1 MLHKQKNEL
10 RKTLLSFMIFGLFTL
25 ALKFIDVKS
34 IGPEGSK
41 VGFADLNQKVFEILG
56 RNETWYFLTD
66 LLGVVALLVALVY
79 GVGGL
84 LQLIRRRSL
93 WQVDAEILAMGIIY
107 LVTIFCYLLFE
118 DLIINYRPIL
128 IDGLLEAS
136 YPSSHTMLLLTIL
149 LTSIC
154 QLKRTSLQPTL
165 KKILIVCFIFIS
177 GLTVVGRL
185 LSGVHWL
192 TDIIGGILLS
202 VALVYFY
209 CWLVKIFHRWQQ
221 AK

>member
-25 ALKFIDVKS
+25 SLKFIDVKS

-56 RNETWYFLTD
+56 RNETWYLLTD
-66 LLGVVALLVALVY
+66 LFGVVALLVALVY

-93 WQVDAEILAMGIIY
+93 WQVDAEILAMGIVY
-107 LVTIFCYLLFE
+107 LVTIFWYLFFE
-118 DLIINYRPIL
+118 VLIINYRPIL

-154 QLKRTSLQPTL
+154 QLKKTSLQPTL
-165 KKILIVCFIFIS
+165 KKILIVFFILIS

-209 CWLVKIFHRWQQ
+209 CWLVKIIYRWQQ

>member
-25 ALKFIDVKS
+25 SLKFIDVKS

-56 RNETWYFLTD
+56 RNETWYLLTD
-66 LLGVVALLVALVY
+66 LFGVVALLVALVY

-93 WQVDAEILAMGIIY
+93 WQVDAEILAMGIVY
-107 LVTIFCYLLFE
+107 LVTIFWYLFFE
-118 DLIINYRPIL
+118 VLIINYRPIL

-154 QLKRTSLQPTL
+154 QLKKTSLQPTL
-165 KKILIVCFIFIS
+165 KKILIVFFILIS